1 MPGYRMRELELQV
14 GGHAYRIH
22 ALSDLQQ
29 YADPGNVAQALGIS
43 SAQWSLFGNLW
54 PAGKVL
60 AEAMWTH
67 DIAGKRILELGC
79 GLGLSSLVLSRR
91 RADITASDY
100 HPLAGDFL
108 ARNSSANHLPLIGFR
123 ALDWSR
129 PDPDLGH
136 FDLIIGSDILYERGH
151 AELLA
156 GVIERHAATTCEVV
170 ITDPGRGHANRLS
183 RVLQASGYTFTE
195 TRLGFAEDDM
205 EPYRG
210 RLLRWRRH

>member
-1 MPGYRMRELELQV
+1 MPGYRTRELQLQV

-22 ALSDLQQ
+22 ALLDLQQ
-29 YADPGNVAQALGIS
+29 YADPDHVAEALGIS
-43 SAQWSLFGNLW
+43 SAQWSLFGHVW

-60 AEAMWTH
+60 AEAMSTH
-67 DIAGKRILELGC
+67 RITGRRILELGC

-91 RADITASDY
+91 GADITASDY

-108 ARNSSANHLPLIGFR
+108 ARNSMVNHLPAIRFH

-129 PDPDLGH
+129 PDPALGR

-156 GVIERHAATTCEVV
+156 GVIERHAERDCEIV

-183 RVLQASGYTFTE
+183 RALQAAGYGVTE
-195 TRLGFAEDDM
+195 TRLRFNETDV

-210 RLLRWRRH
+210 RLIRWRRH